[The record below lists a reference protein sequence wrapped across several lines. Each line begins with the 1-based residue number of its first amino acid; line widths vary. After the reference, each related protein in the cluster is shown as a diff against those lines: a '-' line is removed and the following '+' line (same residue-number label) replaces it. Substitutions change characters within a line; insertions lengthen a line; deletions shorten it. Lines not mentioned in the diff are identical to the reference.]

1 MYGSSAC
8 RGLMDSDVPGS
19 GNSQIWSFNSLQPGY
34 HHSTIVFTDGQVV
47 AYDNGAPLGDPIASP
62 ELVFD
67 EFGGDH
73 RGEANGNANTENQL
87 YWYALHIV
95 SDPNYVY
102 TEPVEVI
109 SKDED
114 ANTITVDGGE
124 WISSADNAEINASQ
138 VWSAGGAIGDDAIIP
153 SPHNISKLF
162 DGSELDPNGIGINLG
177 INAHHL
183 TRFILL
189 HIQELFLLVLTDCI
203 RLGERV
209 AALLEI
215 SKYSLVLIKIIFQ
228 LINSMN
234 PLLVGSQLEQQ
245 MPHLLG

>member
-34 HHSTIVFTDGQVV
+34 HHLTIVFTDGQVV

-114 ANTITVDGGE
+114 ANIIIVDGGDWRTPNDRVYSEDFAFESGILYNRTPDLAFNGDTATPATTAEVRGEYLE
-124 WISSADNAEINASQ
+124 WTPS
-138 VWSAGGAIGDDAIIP
+138 GGLTFTTAVEVYVHMQNGTTTYNTDAP
-153 SPHNISKLF
+153 VTVPTYLAMVVTAKLVV
-162 DGSELDPNGIGINLG
+162 EL
-177 INAHHL
+177 
-183 TRFILL
+183 
-189 HIQELFLLVLTDCI
+189 
-203 RLGERV
+203 
-209 AALLEI
+209 
-215 SKYSLVLIKIIFQ
+215 
-228 LINSMN
+228 
-234 PLLVGSQLEQQ
+234 
-245 MPHLLG
+245 